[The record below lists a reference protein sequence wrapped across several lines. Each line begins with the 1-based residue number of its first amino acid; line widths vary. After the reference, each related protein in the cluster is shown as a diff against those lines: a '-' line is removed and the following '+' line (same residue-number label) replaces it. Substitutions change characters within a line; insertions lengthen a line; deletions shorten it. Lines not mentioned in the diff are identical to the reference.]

1 MFRAAFYSTME
12 NYMANIENEIT
23 ELHKK
28 VDELTTKIDL
38 IMQHLKIEMPEK
50 PQRSGN
56 LNVSGFQFKR
66 D

>member
-1 MFRAAFYSTME
+1 
-12 NYMANIENEIT
+12 MANIENEIT